1 MINITRV
8 PYVKIFQERGSRVL
22 SSNIAVEVKK
32 TLQDCIGEMD
42 SCRFLFAKNPLKD
55 FTRDRKLGFATLIA
69 FLIGIKGGTL
79 DDELEDYFT
88 DENELMTSSAFVQ
101 QRAKLTDFTFKYLLS
116 EFNKRCSSFDAKRYK
131 GYRIIAVDG
140 SDFNIAYDEKSH
152 TFIDNPRGEGYNQLH
167 LNAVYDV
174 LNNIFV
180 NIDIQATP
188 EQDERKACL
197 NILKKTTFTEPTLL
211 IADRGYEAYYLF
223 EEMNRIPNLE
233 YMFRVRHDCSKL
245 IRNLPMEEFD
255 KYVSIEIRTTQT
267 KADKEAYRTGKAV
280 FVPGP
285 SKFGKDKKT
294 VSWMFESPFILRL
307 RVVRFKISP
316 DTYETIVTSLNSV
329 EFPIKE
335 IKKLYHKRWM
345 IETGFRWLKYA
356 VCGVNFHGK
365 SEEFSRQEIYVHI
378 IMYNFGMRILMN
390 VEIKQKASWKYYYQI
405 NFTKGFKY
413 CFGYWRYRGSSPP
426 NLIRQ
431 TQRHILP
438 VREGRTDQRK
448 LKPKCFIPYVYR
460 VAA

>member
-1 MINITRV
+1 
-8 PYVKIFQERGSRVL
+8 L
-22 SSNIAVEVKK
+22 SANIAAEVKK

-42 SCRFLFAKNPLKD
+42 SYRFLFAKNPLKD
-55 FTRDRKLGFATLIA
+55 FTRDRKLGFATLMA
-69 FLIGIKGGTL
+69 FIIGIKGGTL
-79 DDELEDYFT
+79 NDELENYFT
-88 DENELMTSSAFVQ
+88 DPDELMTSSAFIQ
-101 QRAKLTDFTFKYLLS
+101 QRGKLNDKAFPHLLS
-116 EFNKRCSSFDAKRYK
+116 DFNKRSSSFDTRRYK
-131 GYRIIAVDG
+131 GYRVIAVDG
-140 SDFNIAYDEKSH
+140 SDFNIAYDENGRS
-152 TFIDNPRGEGYNQLH
+152 FVDNKNNEGYNQLH
-167 LNAVYDV
+167 LNAIYDV

-180 NIDIQATP
+180 NIDIQDKP

-197 NILKKTTFTEPTLL
+197 NILSKTVFTEPTLL

-223 EEMNRIPNLE
+223 EAMNRILNLD
-233 YMFRVRHDCSKL
+233 YLFRVKNDSSKL
-245 IRNLPMEEFD
+245 IRNLPLEDFD
-255 KYVSIEIRTTQT
+255 KYISIEIRTTQT
-267 KADKEAYRTGKAV
+267 KKDKEDYRNGKAT

-285 SKFGKDKKT
+285 SKFGKNKKR
-294 VSWMFESPFILRL
+294 VAWMFESPYKMTL
-307 RVVRFKISP
+307 RVVRFKISE
-316 DTYETIVTSLNSV
+316 DTYETVVTSLNPV

-365 SEEFSRQEIYVHI
+365 SEEFSRQEIYAHI

-426 NLIRQ
+426 NLIKQ
-431 TQRHILP
+431 IQRHILP
-438 VREGRTDQRK
+438 VRKGRADQRK
-448 LKPKCFIPYVYR
+448 LKPKSFVPYIYR